1 MYTAVMSTRGT
12 KRKQLDDEDGPRSK
26 KRKLTLEEKV
36 AGFMTGQFNGN
47 DQERG
52 AIYGYQTQIA
62 EYAGEGH
69 WKDPLEKKH
78 WIDAERKLVDCNIP
92 QRYPIQSRFEQVMG
106 LKTKFSK
113 DFCMNVFMYFTPR
126 ERLTMLMKFWRVWRD
141 HFKNEKLPW
150 RWVIA
155 EASSWNL
162 FHSGF
167 PDEAV
172 KVRVS
177 PYDYLSRSG
186 FSVADTADPDVYAF
200 RASFKGLSRFIWY
213 SYCLDERES
222 CHHDA
227 CERNLRLL
235 KTCLSCPLCTS

>member
-1 MYTAVMSTRGT
+1 MPGKGT
-12 KRKQLDDEDGPRSK
+12 KRKQRDDDEEKPKSK

-36 AGFMTGQFNGN
+36 TGFMTGQFNDGN

-52 AIYGYQTQIA
+52 AIYGYQTKIA
-62 EYAGEGH
+62 EYVGEGY

-92 QRYPIQSRFEQVMG
+92 QRYPAQQRFEQVMG

-113 DFCMNVFMYFTPR
+113 EFCMNVFMYFTPR

-155 EASSWNL
+155 EANSWQTNQSFYPSIL
-162 FHSGF
+162 KQI
-167 PDEAV
+167 EA
-172 KVRVS
+172 S
-177 PYDYLSRSG
+177 PYLLLSRSVFEKYRAINPRITYAG
-186 FSVADTADPDVYAF
+186 KITTAAIFYWFS
-200 RASFKGLSRFIWY
+200 W
-213 SYCLDERES
+213 CLDE
-222 CHHDA
+222 CVTCKHQT
-227 CERNLRLL
+227 CERHLRL
-235 KTCLSCPLCTS
+235 KHPTS